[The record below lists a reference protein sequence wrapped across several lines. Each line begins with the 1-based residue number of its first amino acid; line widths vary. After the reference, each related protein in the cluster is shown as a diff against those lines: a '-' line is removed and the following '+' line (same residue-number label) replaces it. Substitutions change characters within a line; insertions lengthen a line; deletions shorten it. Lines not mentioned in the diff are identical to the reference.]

1 MTDPKTVFDIL
12 ELNII
17 PPAQERKEL
26 AELFENF
33 NGWDLWIKKGRKKKC
48 SECGYETA
56 KQNNFRYCPMCGA
69 FQSSI
74 K

>member
-1 MTDPKTVFDIL
+1 MTNAADVLDIL
-12 ELNII
+12 ESSTPLVE
-17 PPAQERKEL
+17 QERKEL
-26 AELFENF
+26 AEIFENF

-56 KQNNFRYCPMCGA
+56 KQNKFRYCPMCGA